1 MYKITTQFLIFIFT
15 SPKTCLV
22 YYYFEDDIFKTLSSS
37 KISLQKNEKIED
49 MEDNFLLFLFVW
61 IYYDVCADNIY
72 NDDVF
77 SKNVFKILRV
87 QFIIL

>member
-1 MYKITTQFLIFIFT
+1 M
-15 SPKTCLV
+15 V
-22 YYYFEDDIFKTLSSS
+22 YYYYEDDIFKTLSSS